1 MDRKNKIIYKAE
13 SFAIIGSCMKVHREL
28 GPGFLEPV
36 YQEATE
42 IQFNEDKIPH
52 NREEELII
60 NYLGSPLKKQYSAD
74 FTCYDKI
81 IVELK
86 ALSAISSDHEAQL
99 LNYLKA
105 TSYKLGILVNFGA
118 PKLEYKRM
126 VL

>member
-1 MDRKNKIIYKAE
+1 MT
-13 SFAIIGSCMKVHREL
+13 VHREL
-28 GPGFLEPV
+28 GHGFLEPV

-42 IQFNEDKIPH
+42 IQFTTDKIPQI
-52 NREEELII
+52 REKNLTI
-60 NYLGSPLKKQYSAD
+60 NYMGQPLKKQYSAD
-74 FTCYDKI
+74 FVCYDKI

-105 TSYKLGILVNFGA
+105 TGYKLGILVNFGS
-118 PKLEYKRM
+118 PKLEYKRL